1 MRFANA
7 EVNGGTAI
15 EALERV
21 VKKRWRRTSG
31 KDWGNL
37 YQDLCESIGEI
48 LLMVQKSGD
57 HQLRLVVYP
66 RYLHGFIHPRWCR
79 NSSINS
85 MVAVREGWWN
95 CSLPF
100 VIFLWLFFPRRSIV
114 VRHGW
119 RAEGACC
126 PAKFTYSN
134 PSKKLVFLLM
144 RIWPRPLHS
153 LM

>member
-1 MRFANA
+1 MHNSLETWLLLPSDPYKFIVHALRKSGFADA

-66 RYLHGFIHPRWCR
+66 RYLHSFIHPTWCR
-79 NSSINS
+79 ISSINS
-85 MVAVREGWWN
+85 MVI
-95 CSLPF
+95 C
-100 VIFLWLFFPRRSIV
+100 
-114 VRHGW
+114 
-119 RAEGACC
+119 
-126 PAKFTYSN
+126 T
-134 PSKKLVFLLM
+134 
-144 RIWPRPLHS
+144 
-153 LM
+153 